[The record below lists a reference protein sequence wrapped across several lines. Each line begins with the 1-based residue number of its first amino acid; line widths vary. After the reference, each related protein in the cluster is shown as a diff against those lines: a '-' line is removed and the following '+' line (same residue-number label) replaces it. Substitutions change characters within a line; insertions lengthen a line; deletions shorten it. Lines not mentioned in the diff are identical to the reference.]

1 MLLSVR
7 PQDLIINRVTKKLID
22 VRLDDIPDNNKPFII
37 KDIPKGDK
45 FIKAVLNGGY
55 NVQPTPLV
63 NSLFIV
69 NTIQEYDNGTIKT
82 DILLIL
88 GYVISGA
95 PKYKGIKIFPKL
107 PNNPGI
113 TKKNII
119 SKPCKV
125 ILRL

>member
-1 MLLSVR
+1 MF
-7 PQDLIINRVTKKLID
+7 RVTKKLRD
-22 VRLDDIPDNNKPFII
+22 VRLEDTPDNNKPFII

-45 FIKAVLNGGY
+45 FIKTVLNGGY
-55 NVQPTPLV
+55 NVQPTPLA
-63 NSLFIV
+63 NSLFMVKSIK
-69 NTIQEYDNGTIKT
+69 EYDNGTIKT

-88 GYVISGA
+88 GYVTSGA
-95 PKYKGIKIFPKL
+95 PKYKGTKIFPKL

-113 TKKNII
+113 TKKKII